1 MNNLQKIANLYR
13 ELLLFILAM
22 LVIVLAVF
30 PEPFSL
36 LKDPFSWL
44 GKAGPGSGLAV
55 YRSLWLF
62 SAALILS
69 AYRWYQIIVAVA
81 QNPVWQ
87 KFPVRIA
94 FWAVFAG
101 FILMLFPCD
110 RFDPIH
116 STGGALVGIGM
127 WLISAMMLFR
137 TDRLFNLLTKTS
149 LHLMLHSSAL
159 FCIIHF
165 TLDTPLKGFSQ
176 RPAILAI
183 VLVTMI
189 CLHLQLKALQ
199 SGNNPDN
206 KAVFSLLGK

>member
-13 ELLLFILAM
+13 GLLLFILAM
-22 LVIVLAVF
+22 IVIVLAVF

-36 LKDPFSWL
+36 LRDPFSWL

-62 SAALILS
+62 SAALIYS
-69 AYRWYQIIVAVA
+69 AYRWYQIIAVVA

-87 KFPVRIA
+87 KISVRIA
-94 FWAVFAG
+94 FWAVLAG

-116 STGGALVGIGM
+116 SSGGALVGIGM
-127 WLISAMMLFR
+127 WMISAMMLFR
-137 TDRLFNLLTKTS
+137 LGRLFNLLTKIS
-149 LHLMLHSSAL
+149 LHLVLHSSAL
-159 FCIIHF
+159 YCIIHF

-183 VLVTMI
+183 VLATMI

-206 KAVFSLLGK
+206 KAVFNLLGK

>member
-13 ELLLFILAM
+13 GLLLFILAM

-36 LKDPFSWL
+36 LRDPFSWL

-62 SAALILS
+62 SAALIFS
-69 AYRWYQIIVAVA
+69 AYRWYQIIAIVA

-87 KFPVRIA
+87 IISIRIA

-116 STGGALVGIGM
+116 SSGGALVGIGM
-127 WLISAMMLFR
+127 WVISAMMLFR
-137 TDRLFNLLTKTS
+137 LGRLFNLLTKAS
-149 LHLMLHSSAL
+149 LHLVLHSSAL
-159 FCIIHF
+159 YCIIHF

-189 CLHLQLKALQ
+189 CLHLQLKAIQ
-199 SGNNPDN
+199 NENNPDN
-206 KAVFSLLGK
+206 KAVFNLLGK

>member
-13 ELLLFILAM
+13 GLLLFILAM

-36 LKDPFSWL
+36 LRDPFSWL

-62 SAALILS
+62 SAALIFS
-69 AYRWYQIIVAVA
+69 AYRWYQIIATVA

-87 KFPVRIA
+87 IISIRIA

-116 STGGALVGIGM
+116 SSGGALVGIGM
-127 WLISAMMLFR
+127 WVISAMMLFR
-137 TDRLFNLLTKTS
+137 LGRLFNLLTKAS
-149 LHLMLHSSAL
+149 LHLVLHSSAL
-159 FCIIHF
+159 YCIIHF

-189 CLHLQLKALQ
+189 CLHLQLKAIQ
-199 SGNNPDN
+199 NENNLDN
-206 KAVFSLLGK
+206 KAVFNLLGK

>member
-1 MNNLQKIANLYR
+1 MNNLQKIASLYR
-13 ELLLFILAM
+13 GLLLFILAM

-36 LKDPFSWL
+36 LRDPFSWL

-62 SAALILS
+62 SAALIFS

-87 KFPVRIA
+87 KISVRIA

-116 STGGALVGIGM
+116 SSGGALVGIGM

-137 TDRLFNLLTKTS
+137 LDRLFNLLTKTS
-149 LHLMLHSSAL
+149 LHLVLHSSAL
-159 FCIIHF
+159 YCIIHF

-199 SGNNPDN
+199 SGNNPDD
-206 KAVFSLLGK
+206 KAVFNLLSK